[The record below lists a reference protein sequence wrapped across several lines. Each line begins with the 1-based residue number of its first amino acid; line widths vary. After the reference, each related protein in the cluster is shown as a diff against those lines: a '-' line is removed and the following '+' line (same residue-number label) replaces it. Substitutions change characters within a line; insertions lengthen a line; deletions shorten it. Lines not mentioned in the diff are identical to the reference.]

1 MSIIKKKKKKK
12 NQIKIC
18 TREISFG
25 ETMTIT
31 ADWLQLPGALIL
43 LMVVAPS
50 LFADTIRDNWVC
62 LLLLICLAIVCYLLQ
77 EHIRAGG
84 FINSFTRANGLS
96 NTIGIVLLFV
106 YPIWHWYL
114 MCYKLTLSSI

>member
-1 MSIIKKKKKKK
+1 MKYKEDVVDASR
-12 NQIKIC
+12 
-18 TREISFG
+18 TLRSYEVG
-25 ETMTIT
+25 DDLDE
-31 ADWLQLPGALIL
+31 GGLIL

-50 LFADTIRDNWVC
+50 LFADTIRDNWVGV
-62 LLLLICLAIVCYLLQ
+62 LLLMCLADAIVCYLLQ

-106 YPIWHWYL
+106 YPVWHWYL
-114 MCYKLTLSSI
+114 ICYRLTLSSI